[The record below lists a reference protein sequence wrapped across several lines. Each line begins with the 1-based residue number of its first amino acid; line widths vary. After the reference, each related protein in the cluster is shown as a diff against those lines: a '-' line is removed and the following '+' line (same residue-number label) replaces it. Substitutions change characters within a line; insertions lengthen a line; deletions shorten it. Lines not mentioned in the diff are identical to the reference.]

1 MEQKLSKIDP
11 KISDIPD
18 NFCINDYRKLSD
30 FKKQTFSGYQKSDV
44 LNALQKSIID
54 NKVEEACHWC
64 AEMLISGH
72 VFECWDRLIMINA
85 KLINAANPNFPYYL
99 WSRFVQ
105 QIQIF
110 QEERYQGDKV
120 LQLRNNQ
127 ECRNHLS
134 DIVTVMT
141 LSPKNKLKSLPKITT
156 EDFRLDFF
164 ETKLEAKSIN
174 LLENIIKPNDPS
186 EIGIV
191 ANEFAFHLTS
201 RTGNLDKALYWLTW
215 ILEWEKINIKKG
227 DSFNC
232 AARNRKHIKPQYYH
246 DVIWLVWDVIF
257 QEASHRNDEHLNK
270 QLIGI
275 FKLFKY
281 NFTSPSKKKKSP
293 LIIHGLYLLSYQSK
307 IHWGAMV
314 CVKNK
319 IHIQAIANVNVLYLE
334 YRNKSKNNYQQ
345 KEESLQLM
353 SRNNYLVSD
362 QKVESVKKSTQGK
375 KEKIADVDQ
384 YKMNILEMM
393 DRKNMYT
400 SNSSGSGSGSS
411 NQVPNQNYNR
421 MLNPISINHTTS
433 QASHNSSK
441 IPYKATENVINHIN
455 TFI

>member
-18 NFCINDYRKLSD
+18 NFYINDYRKLSD

-54 NKVEEACHWC
+54 QKVEEACHWC
-64 AEMLISGH
+64 SEMLVSGH
-72 VFECWDRLIMINA
+72 VAECWDRLIMINT
-85 KLINAANPNFPYYL
+85 KLINLSNPNFPYYL
-99 WSRFVQ
+99 WSRFAQ

-110 QEERYQGDKV
+110 QEERYQGEKI

-127 ECRNHLS
+127 ECRNHLC
-134 DIVTVMT
+134 DIVAVMA

-174 LLENIIKPNDPS
+174 LLENIIKANDPS
-186 EIGIV
+186 EINV
-191 ANEFAFHLTS
+191 VMNEFAFHITS
-201 RTGNLDKALYWLTW
+201 RTGNLEKALYWFNW

-227 DSFNC
+227 DGFNC
-232 AARNRKHIKPQYYH
+232 AARNRKYIKPQYYH
-246 DVIWLVWDVIF
+246 DVIWIVWDVIF
-257 QEASHRNDEHLNK
+257 QEASYRNDEHLNK
-270 QLIGI
+270 QLIAL

-293 LIIHGLYLLSYQSK
+293 LIIHGLYFLAYQTK
-307 IHWGAMV
+307 IQWGAMV
-314 CVKNK
+314 CIKTKLHV
-319 IHIQAIANVNVLYLE
+319 QALANVNVLYLE

-353 SRNNYLVSD
+353 TRNNYLVSD
-362 QKVESVKKSTQGK
+362 QKVEAPQKQSQGK
-375 KEKIADVDQ
+375 KKERISDIDQ
-384 YKMNILEMM
+384 YKMNVLDMM
-393 DRKNMYT
+393 DKKNIT
-400 SNSSGSGSGSS
+400 TQSNSTT
-411 NQVPNQNYNR
+411 NQNYNR
-421 MLNPISINHTTS
+421 MLNPISVNQTQNHNPITR
-433 QASHNSSK
+433 
-441 IPYKATENVINHIN
+441 IPYQATENVINHIN